1 MYRIASRQKTSV
13 KKAVAG
19 KDKEKMCVVALN
31 SDDFLFSQSTIVCSV
46 VLEPDS
52 YKISS
57 DTSKYVNQNG
67 DCWSNESLKAN
78 YKSFIGSFNYVNHVQ
93 EPEKSVGFIADTVL
107 RRVFLDPE
115 GQRFVYYCDI
125 LIATNR
131 GYEDL
136 VKKILTDKIEFMSM
150 GCEAHTTICSKC
162 GKTYSS
168 DDDLLCDCLANSK
181 GKYFI
186 DSDGRRRVVA
196 EILGTAEPGSVE
208 FIEASWLTEVP
219 AFDGA
224 YKRNVL
230 QIPHGTSIEVTL
242 PESALDKEAMK
253 MYLGK

>member
-19 KDKEKMCVVALN
+19 KDNEKMCVVALN

-136 VKKILTDKIEFMSM
+136 VKKILTDKIEFMSPPYAASVARLTVLM
-150 GCEAHTTICSKC
+150 MICC
-162 GKTYSS
+162 VTV
-168 DDDLLCDCLANSK
+168 LPTPRANIS
-181 GKYFI
+181 
-186 DSDGRRRVVA
+186 
-196 EILGTAEPGSVE
+196 
-208 FIEASWLTEVP
+208 
-219 AFDGA
+219 
-224 YKRNVL
+224 
-230 QIPHGTSIEVTL
+230 
-242 PESALDKEAMK
+242 
-253 MYLGK
+253 